1 VHRTPVIYFLNKLE
15 DMFPTLT
22 SFERDLNNP
31 YLNRTMTQATT
42 VVKASTALVPT
53 NTPATSKLLISNL
66 PLSFDQNAVYQILRT
81 FGKIKNIELIKDPI
95 TGKSSGN
102 CHVEYET
109 ETATANALHCKK
121 Y

>member
-1 VHRTPVIYFLNKLE
+1 
-15 DMFPTLT
+15 MFPTLT

-31 YLNRTMTQATT
+31 YLNRTMSQATT
-42 VVKASTALVPT
+42 VVKASTSLVPT

-66 PLSFDQNAVYQILRT
+66 PLSFDQNGVYQVLRT

-109 ETATANALHCKK
+109 ETATANALHCNN
-121 Y
+121 YLNL